1 MASKKKPKNFTTV
14 DRYETALQKA
24 IQKAIWLP
32 EGNDKTVY
40 RKDLAPA
47 VIQNKP
53 LRKPDM
59 KQYKPMNPND
69 PNLPKR
75 AQIWSAKNRKKK
87 NGSIQA

>member
-1 MASKKKPKNFTTV
+1 MASKKKPKGFTGA

-53 LRKPDM
+53 LRKPNM
-59 KQYKPMNPND
+59 KQYKPMNPLD
-69 PNLPKR
+69 PNLPKD
-75 AQIWSAKNRKKK
+75 AQIWAAKNRKKK
-87 NGSIQA
+87 NGKTKA